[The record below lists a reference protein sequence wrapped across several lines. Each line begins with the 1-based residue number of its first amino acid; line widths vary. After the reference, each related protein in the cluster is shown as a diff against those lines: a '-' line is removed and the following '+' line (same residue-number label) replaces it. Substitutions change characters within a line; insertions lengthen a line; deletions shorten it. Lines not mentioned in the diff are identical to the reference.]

1 MTLKTK
7 TYLLVVFLL
16 VCFDSALAQVPDPG
30 TPGPLTVTREEYDFG
45 DTAFQPI
52 ALPGPGSVGPV
63 PKIVLNTV
71 RVPLTAFNSV
81 NLNDIR
87 SVQFTF
93 DERFQGAV
101 LIADVAFASAPR

>member
-1 MTLKTK
+1 MPA
-7 TYLLVVFLL
+7 V
-16 VCFDSALAQVPDPG
+16 
-30 TPGPLTVTREEYDFG
+30 
-45 DTAFQPI
+45 I
-52 ALPGPGSVGPV
+52 GPV